1 MNRQQTFNSALTS
14 IRDNALRRLPGP
26 LEINVWL
33 AASRDGSL
41 PQDER
46 CPRPTRSKP
55 GVQAG
60 GAETVC

>member
-1 MNRQQTFNSALTS
+1 M
-14 IRDNALRRLPGP
+14 
-26 LEINVWL
+26 NVWL